1 MAAVG
6 FVTLLKNFSV
16 RKLLFGVAL
25 LALMI
30 FLVICIT
37 YTLKHSPWFLLGALP
52 FLLSVMVC
60 YEGFIKASQTYFLD
74 YISCAVSFG
83 FALVYLR
90 LYWDS
95 NYSSQMDAQSDIA
108 WISLIPIH
116 FFAYFVSCC
125 LGLVAYYVYTK
136 CWSR

>member
-60 YEGFIKASQTYFLD
+60 YEGFYKSKPNLLSGLHQLR
-74 YISCAVSFG
+74 SVSWFR
-83 FALVYLR
+83 V
-90 LYWDS
+90 
-95 NYSSQMDAQSDIA
+95 
-108 WISLIPIH
+108 SL
-116 FFAYFVSCC
+116 FKTV
-125 LGLVAYYVYTK
+125 LGLELLF
-136 CWSR
+136 